1 MDNHEIKNN
10 GSTPDRI
17 LDAAEELFVE
27 LGYAATSL
35 RAIANNASVNL
46 AATNYHFGSKEGLLA
61 AVIHRHIQPVNAE
74 RLRRLD
80 ILEDNLLPPSL
91 REILETFFFPL
102 AETIPESNMRAVMGR
117 VLSEPESL
125 TRPIIAEEF
134 AEVQIRFQS
143 AIALVMPE
151 LDSETLNWR
160 FHLMIGSMIHILKF
174 PKPLTRN
181 EIDEPFPHTIERLV
195 SYSIAGLS
203 QQVANDNV

>member
-1 MDNHEIKNN
+1 MDHHQTLNN
-10 GSTPDRI
+10 ASTPDRI

-35 RAIANNASVNL
+35 RAIANSANVNL

-80 ILEDNLLPPSL
+80 VLEDNLPPPSI
-91 REILETFFFPL
+91 REILQAFFFPL
-102 AETIPESNMRAVMGR
+102 AETIPESNMPAVIGR

-151 LDSETLNWR
+151 LDRETLNWR
-160 FHLMIGSMIHILKF
+160 FHLMIGSMIHLLKF
-174 PKPLTRN
+174 PKPLT
-181 EIDEPFPHTIERLV
+181 IQGADEPFPQTIERLV
-195 SYSIAGLS
+195 NYSIAGLS
-203 QQVANDNV
+203 QRVANDNV

>member
-17 LDAAEELFVE
+17 LNAAEELFIE

-35 RAIANNASVNL
+35 RAIANKASVNL

-91 REILETFFFPL
+91 REILEAFFFPL

-117 VLSEPESL
+117 GVKGGQP
-125 TRPIIAEEF
+125 
-134 AEVQIRFQS
+134 
-143 AIALVMPE
+143 LV
-151 LDSETLNWR
+151 
-160 FHLMIGSMIHILKF
+160 I
-174 PKPLTRN
+174 
-181 EIDEPFPHTIERLV
+181 
-195 SYSIAGLS
+195 
-203 QQVANDNV
+203 